1 MKVADL
7 RSPALGAAIAR
18 GAVAL
23 WPIGST
29 EAHGP
34 HLPLGTDVIIAA
46 ETCRRVAARGL
57 VGPDGA
63 PLEVLEYPPLAFTL
77 TDFAAPFPGTIT
89 LPRDSVL
96 AYVRDVALGLARSG
110 VRAVCLV
117 NAHLEP
123 AHRFLLRDAVKA
135 ARAATAA
142 ATSDAPEPAGVAA
155 PVGLA
160 DPADARWA
168 RSLGEEFASGS
179 CHAGQ
184 YETSLVLA
192 AAGALV
198 DAERA
203 RALPTLPIDL
213 VARIRGGARDFAEA
227 GAVDAY
233 CGAPAEASRDEG
245 EARYARLVELVE
257 LVVGELLAPS
267 PAAATALPRG
277 EETAR

>member
-1 MKVADL
+1 VKVADL

-89 LPRDSVL
+89 LPRDSVF
-96 AYVRDVALGLARSG
+96 AYVREVAAGLARSG

-135 ARAATAA
+135 ARVAVDEGAAQSSTR
-142 ATSDAPEPAGVAA
+142 GAA

-179 CHAGQ
+179 CHAGR

-192 AAGALV
+192 AAAPLV
-198 DAERA
+198 DADRA
-203 RALPTLPIDL
+203 HDLPTLPIDL

-245 EARYARLVELVE
+245 EARYARLVEIVD
-257 LVVGELLAPS
+257 LVVGELLATS
-267 PAAATALPRG
+267 AAPPRG

>member
-89 LPRDSVL
+89 LPRDSVF

-135 ARAATAA
+135 ARAAVT
-142 ATSDAPEPAGVAA
+142 PEASAGAAA

-168 RSLGEEFASGS
+168 RSLGDEFASGS
-179 CHAGQ
+179 CHAGR

-192 AAGALV
+192 AAAPLV
-198 DAERA
+198 DADRA
-203 RALPTLPIDL
+203 HVLPTLPIDL

-245 EARYARLVELVE
+245 EARYARLVEIVD

-267 PAAATALPRG
+267 APAANTPQRG
-277 EETAR
+277 QETAR